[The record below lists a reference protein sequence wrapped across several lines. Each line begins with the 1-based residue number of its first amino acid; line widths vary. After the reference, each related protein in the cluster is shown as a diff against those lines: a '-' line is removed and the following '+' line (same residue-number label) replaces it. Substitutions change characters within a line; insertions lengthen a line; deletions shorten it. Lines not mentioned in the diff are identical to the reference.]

1 MTGIRLI
8 QDDEGVVDLE
18 LSGGQM
24 AVGDVTEQ
32 NQSLLL
38 LTRRG
43 EWKENPRIGVGID
56 DILNDHD
63 LEQWKRLIADAL
75 EQDGQIIETLDV
87 SQDKLTLNARYRK

>member
-38 LTRRG
+38 ITRRG

-75 EQDGQIIETLDV
+75 EQDGQIIEKLELTT
-87 SQDKLTLNARYRK
+87 DKLSLKARYRK